1 MTTFTSHTELR
12 IAGSPGSALI
22 SPGVKAGPRR
32 RHGFSLVEL
41 MISSGLASMV
51 MTGVLSSFVLMGKN
65 GYNSANYSVME
76 TESRRALQI
85 FTQEAR
91 MADNIT
97 WGSANSVTLSVVN
110 ATGNYLVSYVYDG
123 TTRGG
128 TAQTFYRQLGAPG
141 SGTPVQILVRGVSE
155 FTFRRYKVVNG
166 SDFTAT
172 NDLETKQVQIT
183 LRTVRTGAT
192 TVNATNAVLS
202 ARVVL
207 RNKHVST

>member
-1 MTTFTSHTELR
+1 M
-12 IAGSPGSALI
+12 
-22 SPGVKAGPRR
+22 
-32 RHGFSLVEL
+32 VEL
-41 MISSGLASMV
+41 LMSTGLASMV

-65 GYNSANYSVME
+65 SYNAANYSMME
-76 TESRRALQI
+76 AESRRALEV

-97 WGSANSVTLSVVN
+97 WTSANSITLSVVDD
-110 ATGNYLVSYVYDG
+110 TGSYLVTYTYDSA
-123 TTRGG
+123 
-128 TAQTFYRQLGAPG
+128 TAGSTAKTFYRRLGAVG
-141 SGTPVQILVRGVSE
+141 STAPVQVLVREVTD
-155 FTFRRYKVVNG
+155 FAFRRYKVVNG